1 MTIATEQTIKLE
13 VSDCFNA
20 THVVYS
26 MSGGV
31 ESAYVRLMKLC
42 KSHGID
48 FHVTEEIID
57 SIEEAVTEMIIQA
70 IEDNEQ

>member
-20 THVVYS
+20 IYHD
-26 MSGGV
+26 
-31 ESAYVRLMKLC
+31 ESAYSLLLRLC
-42 KSHGID
+42 KSHGI
-48 FHVTEEIID
+48 HYHITEDIID

-70 IEDNEQ
+70 IEDNDE

>member
-42 KSHGID
+42 KSHGIPL
-48 FHVTEEIID
+48 HITEDIID

-70 IEDNEQ
+70 IEDNDE

>member
-20 THVVYS
+20 IYHD
-26 MSGGV
+26 
-31 ESAYVRLMKLC
+31 ESAYSLLLKLC
-42 KSHGID
+42 KSHGIP
-48 FHVTEEIID
+48 FHTTEDIID
-57 SIEEAVTEMIIQA
+57 SIEDAVTEMIIQA